1 MAEVSDGE
9 RSDMDAVKMSGSRVW
24 AAEET
29 HGVLSRL
36 FRAPKDPTARG
47 SLSYHITAG
56 SLVDVGVGPA
66 PLRATNQTTEAL
78 FCKKEVDTRGKSD
91 TRIFFLGIR
100 AFYPPPARLAAPA
113 PFLSGKQVLAGMGH
127 GVEPKEEVLGC
138 GCLPGCSC
146 RSGVAH
152 ATLCVD
158 TGWMLGGCEDHDR
171 AYGYSLDGPL
181 WLSRVT
187 VAKSLLLNDSQ
198 LR

>member
-1 MAEVSDGE
+1 M
-9 RSDMDAVKMSGSRVW
+9 
-24 AAEET
+24 
-29 HGVLSRL
+29 
-36 FRAPKDPTARG
+36 
-47 SLSYHITAG
+47 
-56 SLVDVGVGPA
+56 
-66 PLRATNQTTEAL
+66 
-78 FCKKEVDTRGKSD
+78 
-91 TRIFFLGIR
+91 GIR

-171 AYGYSLDGPL
+171 AYGYSLDGPF

-187 VAKSLLLNDSQ
+187 AAQSLLLNDSNSAERGPSST
-198 LR
+198 LVHSRARVRHA